1 MLLYPLAGFIF
12 TFLLTP
18 LAILYAQKMQLLD
31 HPGARRSHD
40 RVIPRG
46 GGVAAVLVLFVFVGL
61 MIYQQLIPIIVGLGF
76 LQALILLAFVGFL
89 DDHISLSIRY
99 RLLAQVAACALAIY
113 LFWPADSTGL
123 AYWLWIPALLA
134 MVWLTNLYNFMDGSH
149 GLAAAEGVFA
159 GLVLAWVF
167 ARAGA
172 TELVFLALLL
182 AAISGGFLL
191 WNFPKPRVFMGDVL
205 SGVLGISFAV
215 LILLAWANYQMS
227 PILLSLVLASFTV
240 DASLTLM
247 ARIFTGQQWYTAH
260 RKHVYQ
266 QLVSAASGHVGT
278 WFIYQALNCLIIL
291 PAVWLA
297 ETGRVSVYWAAALV
311 YLLFSSGWYAI
322 CKLKTRK
329 GNIGI

>member
-12 TFLLTP
+12 TLLLTP

-31 HPGARRSHD
+31 QPGARRSHD

-46 GGVAAVLVLFVFVGL
+46 GGIAAVIVLLVLVSL
-61 MIYQQLIPIIVGLGF
+61 MVSQQLIPLTIGFGF
-76 LQALILLAFVGFL
+76 LQALIFLAFVGFL
-89 DDHISLSIRY
+89 DDHISLPVRY
-99 RLLAQVAACALAIY
+99 RLLAQVLACGLAIY
-113 LFWPADSTGL
+113 LLWPADSSGL
-123 AYWLWIPALLA
+123 TYWLWIPALLA

-172 TELVFLALLL
+172 TELVLLAMLL

-191 WNFPKPRVFMGDVL
+191 WNFPRPRVFMGDVL
-205 SGVLGISFAV
+205 SGVLGISFAL
-215 LILLAWANYQMS
+215 LILLGWANYQLS

-240 DASLTLM
+240 DASLTLIG
-247 ARIFTGQQWYTAH
+247 RIFTGQQWYTAH
-260 RKHVYQ
+260 REHVYQ
-266 QLVSAASGHVGT
+266 QLVSAACGHVGT
-278 WFIYQALNCLIIL
+278 WFVYQALNCLIIL

-297 ETGRVSVYWAAALV
+297 ETGRVSVYWAAVLV

-322 CKLKTRK
+322 HRLQVKNKKRQ
-329 GNIGI
+329 